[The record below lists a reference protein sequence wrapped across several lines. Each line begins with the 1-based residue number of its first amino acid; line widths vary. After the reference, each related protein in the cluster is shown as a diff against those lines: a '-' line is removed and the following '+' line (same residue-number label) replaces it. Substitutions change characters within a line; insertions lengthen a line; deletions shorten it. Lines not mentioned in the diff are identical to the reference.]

1 MRWDFCGWWRSG
13 SQYPLQGRGY
23 KLSPGTQDEVWGC
36 SLQQLFPHI
45 QHPGGSLS
53 QYFPLCVHSAVELS
67 TPLGSPEGKAYK
79 LCWRSPGEAEKGSTL
94 YISEQITDNTPFRQ
108 SSSLQNIVFP
118 HFLDVPWAP
127 AVIPLLMVGGGCQ
140 LQPPSLA
147 RIPRVANPGDLDLQ
161 KEAKPLQLSAP
172 PPFYRQFRDHLLFPD
187 VFFRSFFSHLRTLIL
202 TPNLLS

>member
-127 AVIPLLMVGGGCQ
+127 AVIPLLMVGGGVPAPAPILGQNPQGCK
-140 LQPPSLA
+140 PRGPWPSERSKA
-147 RIPRVANPGDLDLQ
+147 SSVKRH
-161 KEAKPLQLSAP
+161 